1 MSYKAPPG
9 SWRQFLALIV
19 GVVLLVILA
28 PSGTSASTSRRT
40 RRVVFSAKNIG
51 EHGISS
57 SSQTRNNH
65 NNDGGSNDTND
76 SSSSNSAIASN
87 YKESEKKKLY
97 TNKSID
103 PSKWKRLNAPHSI
116 IKSELIGDRIE
127 SSALNPSTLKDQ
139 EKSQND
145 VKLRTED
152 DDAPLSSI
160 HQGIKQSTEEDEQN
174 SSDQWYVLNNVQSK
188 KDVSYELKVM
198 FPLETPVNVDL
209 DVSVWTLVGAQAQ
222 IMDKIRLADHYSEIP
237 ISETTDAEIEI
248 NHRDSEDDHRNNLAI
263 ARSQKSPVNNT
274 SASGNRIIGGASASN
289 SPSNSKGKDH
299 RGYAALNHNDDE
311 DDDEFEDAAE
321 DSVMLRPL
329 ASSSA
334 SGSAPRRPVYP
345 SNANDDDDD
354 DDNDDNNEISVAM
367 PEEGSS
373 SSAAS
378 SSSSPNGKSISAV
391 LAAKKNSGARTTNM
405 SFLARLTGRQR
416 PERDAQR
423 MVRSAV
429 DGVFSNLSAKP
440 RVEKPFEEELPP
452 AYKTA
457 ALDVSPAYHETM
469 LPPGFTDDDDMLLV
483 EGLPVGGLFGFVWN
497 MIISMTFQ
505 FVGFFLT
512 YLLHTSHST
521 KQGSKTGLGITF
533 ISMGYRMMNGKLPEE
548 ESEYDEDSDT
558 GYMGNTGK
566 SNNIAMG
573 VDYDWLS
580 YLMLMVG
587 VVIVIH
593 SVSSFTR
600 VKLSEI
606 RVAMAANAARE
617 ETISGSSAA
626 GVSGSER
633 PLPGNDGAIIVA
645 MLS

>member
-1 MSYKAPPG
+1 MNRAHSY
-9 SWRQFLALIV
+9 
-19 GVVLLVILA
+19 
-28 PSGTSASTSRRT
+28 
-40 RRVVFSAKNIG
+40 
-51 EHGISS
+51 
-57 SSQTRNNH
+57 SQ
-65 NNDGGSNDTND
+65 
-76 SSSSNSAIASN
+76 
-87 YKESEKKKLY
+87 
-97 TNKSID
+97 
-103 PSKWKRLNAPHSI
+103 
-116 IKSELIGDRIE
+116 
-127 SSALNPSTLKDQ
+127 
-139 EKSQND
+139 
-145 VKLRTED
+145 
-152 DDAPLSSI
+152 
-160 HQGIKQSTEEDEQN
+160 
-174 SSDQWYVLNNVQSK
+174 
-188 KDVSYELKVM
+188 
-198 FPLETPVNVDL
+198 
-209 DVSVWTLVGAQAQ
+209 
-222 IMDKIRLADHYSEIP
+222 IP

-354 DDNDDNNEISVAM
+354 DDNDDNNEISIAM

-452 AYKTA
+452 
-457 ALDVSPAYHETM
+457 VRP
-469 LPPGFTDDDDMLLV
+469 
-483 EGLPVGGLFGFVWN
+483 
-497 MIISMTFQ
+497 
-505 FVGFFLT
+505 FF
-512 YLLHTSHST
+512 Y
-521 KQGSKTGLGITF
+521 F
-533 ISMGYRMMNGKLPEE
+533 IY
-548 ESEYDEDSDT
+548 
-558 GYMGNTGK
+558 
-566 SNNIAMG
+566 
-573 VDYDWLS
+573 
-580 YLMLMVG
+580 
-587 VVIVIH
+587 
-593 SVSSFTR
+593 
-600 VKLSEI
+600 
-606 RVAMAANAARE
+606 
-617 ETISGSSAA
+617 
-626 GVSGSER
+626 
-633 PLPGNDGAIIVA
+633 
-645 MLS
+645 